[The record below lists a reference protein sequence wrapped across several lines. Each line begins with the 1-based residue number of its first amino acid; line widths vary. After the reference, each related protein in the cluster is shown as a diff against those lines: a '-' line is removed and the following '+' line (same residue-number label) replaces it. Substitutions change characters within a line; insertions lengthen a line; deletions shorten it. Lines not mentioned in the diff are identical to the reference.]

1 MEHNHSLEQQQGLK
15 QVERKEG
22 AKRKEEKEKKG
33 MGRTLASALECI
45 RSRFPLG
52 FAVANGASAASHAS
66 IASADGARNR
76 CVPFCSL
83 TTSNSHSPAVSA
95 VLGRIAEQVLSS
107 SMPASAAAST
117 AS

>member
-1 MEHNHSLEQQQGLK
+1 ME
-15 QVERKEG
+15 
-22 AKRKEEKEKKG
+22 RKEEKEDREG
-33 MGRTLASALECI
+33 MDRTLASALECI

-107 SMPASAAAST
+107 SMPASAAASILT
-117 AS
+117 WLEVKEEVVVLEGLKK